1 MVVGGGLGVGN
12 NNILLL
18 RLRWKELC
26 LQLSHQIRLL
36 ARSSLLLLSKYHFIC
51 WYHWPPSPSQRRHTE
66 CILVTWSLHCW
77 WFWQETTD
85 TETVTTNMA
94 THKYTPS
101 SDTRAM
107 LWSITGRQ
115 CRDHWWR
122 PRGHE
127 GRGAGHLV
135 MMSSQHHNV
144 WLSLRTGGDR
154 AWSVRGPAETRSLS
168 LYVVIWAHQ
177 PQPGRARPPWPGL
190 ASPGLL
196 CLAPALETLAHCL
209 QLSQL

>member
-1 MVVGGGLGVGN
+1 MKKTLFAAVTVSHTSHQVGTELIAAVVQMISSVDITDPPHHHWGTTDC
-12 NNILLL
+12 ILL
-18 RLRWKELC
+18 
-26 LQLSHQIRLL
+26 
-36 ARSSLLLLSKYHFIC
+36 
-51 WYHWPPSPSQRRHTE
+51 
-66 CILVTWSLHCW
+66 TWSLHCW

-115 CRDHWWR
+115 CGDHWWR